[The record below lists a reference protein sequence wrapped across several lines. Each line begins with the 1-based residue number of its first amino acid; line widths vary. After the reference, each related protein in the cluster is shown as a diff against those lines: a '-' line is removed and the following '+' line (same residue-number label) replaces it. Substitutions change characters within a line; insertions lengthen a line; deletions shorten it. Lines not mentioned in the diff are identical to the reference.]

1 MALAEIA
8 WPAAIQNITSGHFKH
23 RVAPEDNDITG
34 SSSTDSRKRKLNERP
49 YGMVT
54 MFELPLRPVQK
65 AIIEKVGS
73 IRPGVY
79 LSVDQILRS
88 ICKKIFGGHV
98 DDKFPLSWKLDA
110 ASEALKLCYE
120 GSEQK
125 CIFLETISKVLQ
137 NVLGMKTL
145 IDCSEIGKTNK
156 QANNSELSK
165 TIGQFPIDLT
175 GGCNTIFV
183 YCNLVQNEILGDS
196 RTALLRAIP
205 LTERPATGNQQQQQ
219 QNYRTF
225 GNLQWRRVVKS
236 SIESISVSLPN
247 ETGQLVPFLSR
258 GRTNLTLH
266 FRQRLE
272 RQKTA
277 KLNFII
283 IIIIIFVFNDR
294 EKVGTKIITIIIA
307 LQNSSIKQ
315 PDKVLKATA
324 AAALSNGC
332 TLRLSNST
340 AASAIYLSRTSATVW
355 LWRHGCVCHANG
367 ASGDAVD
374 EKVCF
379 ASGQRIWQKSSF
391 FICSR
396 ICKNYFW

>member
-1 MALAEIA
+1 MALAEIP
-8 WPAAIQNITSGHFKH
+8 WPAAIRNITSGHFKY
-23 RVAPEDNDITG
+23 RVAPEDNDISG
-34 SSSTDSRKRKLNERP
+34 SSSTDSRKRKLKERP

-54 MFELPLRPVQK
+54 MCELPLRPVQK
-65 AIIEKVGS
+65 AVIEKVGS
-73 IRPGVY
+73 IKPGVY

-88 ICKKIFGGHV
+88 ICKKIFGEHV

-120 GSEQK
+120 GSEQE
-125 CIFLETISKVLQ
+125 CIFLETISKDLQ

-145 IDCSEIGKTNK
+145 IDCSELGKTNK
-156 QANNSELSK
+156 QANNSVLSK

-205 LTERPATGNQQQQQ
+205 LTERPATGNQQQLI
-219 QNYRTF
+219 YRTF

-236 SIESISVSLPN
+236 SIESISVSLRN

-272 RQKTA
+272 Q
-277 KLNFII
+277 
-283 IIIIIFVFNDR
+283 
-294 EKVGTKIITIIIA
+294 
-307 LQNSSIKQ
+307 
-315 PDKVLKATA
+315 
-324 AAALSNGC
+324 
-332 TLRLSNST
+332 
-340 AASAIYLSRTSATVW
+340 
-355 LWRHGCVCHANG
+355 
-367 ASGDAVD
+367 
-374 EKVCF
+374 
-379 ASGQRIWQKSSF
+379 
-391 FICSR
+391 
-396 ICKNYFW
+396 

>member
-1 MALAEIA
+1 LLTTRWQILQLLPEQLNLTGFWEVALAEIA
-8 WPAAIQNITSGHFKH
+8 WPAAIQNITSGHFKY
-23 RVAPEDNDITG
+23 RVAPEDKDIDG

-49 YGMVT
+49 YGMVK
-54 MFELPLRPVQK
+54 MCELRLRHVQK

-73 IRPGVY
+73 IKPGVY

-88 ICKKIFGGHV
+88 ICEKIFGGHV
-98 DDKFPLSWKLDA
+98 DDKFPLSWKPDA
-110 ASEALKLCYE
+110 ASEALKLYYE
-120 GSEQK
+120 GSEQE
-125 CIFLETISKVLQ
+125 CIFLETISKDLQ

-145 IDCSEIGKTNK
+145 IDCSELSKTNK
-156 QANNSELSK
+156 QANNSVLSK

-205 LTERPATGNQQQQQ
+205 LTERPATANHEQQ

-236 SIESISVSLPN
+236 SIESISVSLRN

-272 RQKTA
+272 Q
-277 KLNFII
+277 
-283 IIIIIFVFNDR
+283 
-294 EKVGTKIITIIIA
+294 
-307 LQNSSIKQ
+307 
-315 PDKVLKATA
+315 
-324 AAALSNGC
+324 
-332 TLRLSNST
+332 
-340 AASAIYLSRTSATVW
+340 
-355 LWRHGCVCHANG
+355 
-367 ASGDAVD
+367 
-374 EKVCF
+374 
-379 ASGQRIWQKSSF
+379 
-391 FICSR
+391 
-396 ICKNYFW
+396 